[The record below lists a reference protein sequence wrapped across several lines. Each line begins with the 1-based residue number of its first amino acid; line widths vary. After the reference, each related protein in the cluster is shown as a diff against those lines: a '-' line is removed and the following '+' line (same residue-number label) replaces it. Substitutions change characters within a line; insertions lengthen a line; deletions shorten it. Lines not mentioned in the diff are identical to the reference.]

1 MFHARC
7 PELSLSRDAFSR
19 SHGYDKFVVA
29 LGQMFQS
36 EVEKIMEGSRFFAL
50 ILDALSG
57 MLLNSYFHVSL
68 MNAGCRLQ

>member
-29 LGQMFQS
+29 LSPYRMQHQGDGPSHRRM
-36 EVEKIMEGSRFFAL
+36 L
-50 ILDALSG
+50 INVVPRNHARGYLTSHPEL
-57 MLLNSYFHVSL
+57 
-68 MNAGCRLQ
+68 C